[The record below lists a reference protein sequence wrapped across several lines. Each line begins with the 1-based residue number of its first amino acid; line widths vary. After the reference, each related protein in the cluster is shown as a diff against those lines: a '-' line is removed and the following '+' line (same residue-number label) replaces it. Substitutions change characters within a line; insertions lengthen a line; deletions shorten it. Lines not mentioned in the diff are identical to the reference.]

1 MRQLGVVE
9 FARSLYAT
17 HPELEHPVR
26 WPHFIRMAA
35 RSGVST
41 RIVPLS
47 RPARLIRYGQAL
59 CIRINYELNHHLRTR
74 YGMHE
79 LCHVWR
85 DELGMA
91 CIYADDETVAK
102 DPSEDFADLFAWYVT
117 SEARIYQVPL
127 ADRPVSPGF
136 WQVKL
141 KKLEAFGYNDAALAI
156 ASSQEEC
163 RIRQW
168 KYGKGKPDAVTAR
181 IFDRML
187 SAAQRPPAPI
197 RETSSARS

>member
-1 MRQLGVVE
+1 MKQLGVVE
-9 FARSLYAT
+9 FARSLYPK

-26 WPHFIRMAA
+26 WPDFIRMSA

-41 RIVPLS
+41 RVVPLS

-85 DELGMA
+85 DELGLA
-91 CIYADDETVAK
+91 CIYADDETIIK
-102 DPSEDFADLFAWYVT
+102 DPNEDFADLFAWYVT
-117 SEARIYQVPL
+117 SEARIYHVPL
-127 ADRPVSPGF
+127 ADRPVSGGF

-141 KKLEAFGYNDAALAI
+141 KKLEALGYSDAALAI
-156 ASSQEEC
+156 ASSQTES
-163 RIRQW
+163 RIQDW
-168 KYGKGKPDAVTAR
+168 KKGRGKPDLATAR
-181 IFDRML
+181 IFDRLL
-187 SAAQRPPAPI
+187 SAETRRHRPVSAPA
-197 RETSSARS
+197 